1 MDLKITKTLV
11 IPSNEI
17 KWRFSR
23 SSGPGGQNVNKIES
37 RVEII
42 FNLEDSKVLN
52 DYQKEI
58 LKRNLKTKLV
68 NNSLRLAVQA
78 HRNQLLNRPLALM
91 KFSSMIKNALEK
103 NISRKNIIVDP
114 GIGFSK
120 DLNQNLEIL
129 RNLDVFKNLNL
140 PILIGASR
148 KRFIGEVL
156 NENNPKERDIGTLAI
171 SCLCSQLNI
180 DIVRV
185 HNVKLNYQILKVADK
200 IYRK

>member
-58 LKRNLKTKLV
+58 LKRKLKNKLV
-68 NNSLRLAVQA
+68 NNSLRLAVQE
-78 HRNQLLNRPLALM
+78 HRNQLLNRQLALM
-91 KFSSMIKNALEK
+91 KFSSIIKNALNKPFKLRKSTRPTKASQKKRVEVK
-103 NISRKNIIVDP
+103 KKRGELKKSRQ
-114 GIGFSK
+114 SK
-120 DLNQNLEIL
+120 KHIKYE
-129 RNLDVFKNLNL
+129 
-140 PILIGASR
+140 
-148 KRFIGEVL
+148 
-156 NENNPKERDIGTLAI
+156 
-171 SCLCSQLNI
+171 
-180 DIVRV
+180 
-185 HNVKLNYQILKVADK
+185 
-200 IYRK
+200 

>member
-68 NNSLRLAVQA
+68 NNSLRLAVQE
-78 HRNQLLNRPLALM
+78 HRNQLLNRQLALM
-91 KFSSMIKNALEK
+91 KFSSILKNALNKPFKLRRSTKPTKASQKKRVEVKKKRGELKKSRQKEK
-103 NISRKNIIVDP
+103 
-114 GIGFSK
+114 
-120 DLNQNLEIL
+120 
-129 RNLDVFKNLNL
+129 
-140 PILIGASR
+140 
-148 KRFIGEVL
+148 
-156 NENNPKERDIGTLAI
+156 T
-171 SCLCSQLNI
+171 
-180 DIVRV
+180 
-185 HNVKLNYQILKVADK
+185 YQI
-200 IYRK
+200 

>member
-58 LKRNLKTKLV
+58 LKINLKNKLV
-68 NNSLRLAVQA
+68 NNNLRLVVQE
-78 HRNQLLNRPLALM
+78 HRNQLLNRQLALM
-91 KFSSMIKNALEK
+91 KFSSILKNALNKPFKLRKSTQPTKASQKKRVEVKKKRGELKKSRQKEK
-103 NISRKNIIVDP
+103 I
-114 GIGFSK
+114 
-120 DLNQNLEIL
+120 
-129 RNLDVFKNLNL
+129 
-140 PILIGASR
+140 
-148 KRFIGEVL
+148 
-156 NENNPKERDIGTLAI
+156 
-171 SCLCSQLNI
+171 
-180 DIVRV
+180 
-185 HNVKLNYQILKVADK
+185 YQI
-200 IYRK
+200 